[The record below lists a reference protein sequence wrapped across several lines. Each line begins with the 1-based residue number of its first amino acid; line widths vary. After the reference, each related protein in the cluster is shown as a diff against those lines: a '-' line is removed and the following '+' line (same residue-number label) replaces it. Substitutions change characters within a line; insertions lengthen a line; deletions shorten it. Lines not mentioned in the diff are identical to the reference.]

1 MTTSPGPAG
10 LVVAL
15 DIGGTK
21 IAGGLVSS
29 DGRIRA
35 QVAVP
40 TERDGGR
47 DPGLLASYRTA
58 AGLLAHA
65 TEQGWSV
72 CGLGIGVPE
81 YVSAEG
87 LLTSRLVLD
96 WDVQPKELFADLGPV
111 TVDSDV
117 RCGARAEARLG
128 AGRGRSSM
136 LYVTVGTGLSST
148 LVVDGVPFAG
158 ARGEAIAFGELPVD
172 RAAAPHEKGSLEN
185 FASGQGI
192 TDRFLRLEDVPVDA
206 PVRGAADVIAL
217 ADRGH
222 RGAALVVDSAAL
234 ALGVAIAWMVDIL
247 DPQVVVLGG
256 GLGTSTGRWEGL
268 VRAEYERRSA
278 ARPGA
283 APLERAVLGPSSG
296 LVGAALAHRQ
306 GEDVA
311 SLPVESGS

>member
-1 MTTSPGPAG
+1 VTTAPGPEG

-29 DGRIRA
+29 DGTVRA

-58 AGLLAHA
+58 AELLAHA
-65 TEQGWSV
+65 TQQGWPV

-96 WDVQPKELFADLGPV
+96 WDVQPKQLFADLGPV

-117 RCGARAEARLG
+117 RCGARAEAQVG

-148 LVVDGVPFAG
+148 LVVDGLPFAG

-172 RAAAPHEKGSLEN
+172 RAAAPHESGSLED

-192 TDRFLRLEDVPVDA
+192 TDRFRHLDDLPVGAA
-206 PVRGAADVIAL
+206 PVRGAADVFAL
-217 ADRGH
+217 ADGGH

-234 ALGVAIAWMVDIL
+234 ALGAAIAWMVDVL
-247 DPQVVVLGG
+247 DPEVVVLGG

-268 VRAEYERRSA
+268 VRAEYEQRSA

-283 APLERAVLGPSSG
+283 APLERALLGPSSG

-306 GEDVA
+306 G
-311 SLPVESGS
+311 